1 MYNTNNQ
8 MITNECDEC
17 LTKGI
22 CTVNPTLSS
31 VHEIILLYLKELSF
45 YLLKLREFGVT
56 NEEVKEAVIYSL
68 FNIITSAEYNQE
80 QFHDIISKLDYYIE
94 QSKVLYQNFC
104 QKNEVNAQ
112 TLKTYFKRNKKFDLT
127 DAIRKGEKYFIKKST
142 TFTAFQKDLL
152 EIMLFLI
159 KSVCIKMV
167 ESHRLSA
174 DYDKTY
180 YALLSMLNFMNVDE
194 FSEEKVKEEIKKFI
208 HVYYEIVR
216 DVFDVQNQL
225 YGEMKPVDVT
235 FSITP
240 GKAILVSG
248 SDYKKLEHVL
258 EATKNKGISV
268 YTHGLEML
276 MAHSLPK
283 IKSYPNL
290 KGHFGAGMDSSIVD
304 FASFPGSILMTKA
317 ALQRV
322 EYLYR
327 GRLFTLDPVPPMG
340 VIRIKDNNY
349 EPLIKSALEAK
360 GFIHAQQKPSI
371 KVGFDENAINLK
383 VDEIV
388 DKIIKKEIRHL
399 FIVGLLN
406 YPSINKQYF
415 EKFFELMPQDCYA
428 ISLSYK
434 KLATNV
440 FHLDSFYDYSLIH
453 KILKRINDKVTFKD
467 INASIF
473 MTRCDKHTIANLIY
487 LEEIGMN
494 NIYTCK
500 CPTTLVNPMLM
511 KTLQDLYGIK
521 EFADPQKDLAEI
533 LSKD

>member
-1 MYNTNNQ
+1 MYNVNNQ
-8 MITNECDEC
+8 IPTNECDEC

-22 CTVNPTLSS
+22 CTANPTLSS

-56 NEEVKEAVIYSL
+56 NEEVKGAIVYSL
-68 FNIITSAEYNQE
+68 FNIVTGAEYNQD

-94 QSKVLYQNFC
+94 QSKILYQNFC
-104 QKNEVNAQ
+104 QKNEVSVQ

-127 DAIRKGEKYFIKKST
+127 DAIRKGERYFIKKST
-142 TFTAFQKDLL
+142 TFSVFQKDLL
-152 EIMLFLI
+152 EIILFLI

-167 ESHRLSA
+167 ELERLSA

-216 DVFDVQNQL
+216 DVFDLQIKH
-225 YGEMKPVDVT
+225 YGEIKPVEVS

-248 SDYKKLEHVL
+248 SDYRKLEHVL
-258 EATKNKGISV
+258 EATKDLDISV
-268 YTHGLEML
+268 YTHGIDML
-276 MAHSLPK
+276 MTHAFPK
-283 IKSYPNL
+283 INSYPNL
-290 KGHFGAGMDSSIVD
+290 KGHFGAGMDSSIID
-304 FASFPGSILMTKA
+304 FASFPGSILMTKGT
-317 ALQRV
+317 LQRV

-327 GRLFTLDPVPPMG
+327 GRLFTLDPVPPLG
-340 VIRIKDNNY
+340 VVKIKENNY
-349 EPLIKSALEAK
+349 EPLIKSALDAK
-360 GFIHAQQKPSI
+360 GFTHAQQRTSI
-371 KVGFDENAINLK
+371 MVGFDDNEINQK
-383 VDEIV
+383 IDEIV
-388 DKIIKKEIRHL
+388 DKVIKKEIRHL

-406 YPSINKQYF
+406 YPNVNKQYF
-415 EKFFELMPQDCYA
+415 DKFFELMPKDCYA

-434 KLATNV
+434 KQAANV
-440 FHLDSFYDYSLIH
+440 FHVDSYYDYSLIY
-453 KILKRINDKVTFKD
+453 KILKKINDKVSFRD

-487 LEEIGMN
+487 LEEIGFSH
-494 NIYTCK
+494 IYTCK

-521 EFADPQKDLAEI
+521 EFTDPKMDITEM
-533 LSKD
+533 LSEN